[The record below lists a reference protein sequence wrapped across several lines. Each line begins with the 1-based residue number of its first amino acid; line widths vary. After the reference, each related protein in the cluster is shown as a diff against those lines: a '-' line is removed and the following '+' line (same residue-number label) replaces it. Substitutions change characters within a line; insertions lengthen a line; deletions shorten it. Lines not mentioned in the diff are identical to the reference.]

1 MRGESSARIRWFRQ
15 YVATTAAL
23 SLRRMRPWREA
34 GAFGCDC
41 SALVSMGSFMLVH
54 VRSSCG
60 FLTLTLTLI
69 LTLTL
74 TVTLTLIWP

>member
-1 MRGESSARIRWFRQ
+1 
-15 YVATTAAL
+15 
-23 SLRRMRPWREA
+23 MRPWREA

-60 FLTLTLTLI
+60 TLTLTLTPI
-69 LTLTL
+69 LTLIQ
-74 TVTLTLIWP
+74 TLTLSLTQL